1 MARYFFDTVDGSRI
15 NDDQG
20 TELMDLSAA
29 RKQAIVYAGEVLNH
43 DPKVLWD
50 GHNFEVFV
58 RNENNVL
65 LFTITAFATNA
76 PAGGD
81 TK

>member
-1 MARYFFDTVDGSRI
+1 MARYFFDTVDGTRC

-20 TELMDLSAA
+20 LELINLSAA
-29 RKQAIVYAGEVLNH
+29 RKQAIVYAGEVMNH
-43 DPKVLWD
+43 DPEVLWD
-50 GHNFEVFV
+50 GCDFKVFV
-58 RNENNVL
+58 RNEDREL
-65 LFTITAFATNA
+65 LFTITASATNA

>member
-1 MARYFFDTVDGSRI
+1 MARYFFDTVDGSRCK
-15 NDDQG
+15 DDEG
-20 TELMDLSAA
+20 IELKNLSAA

-43 DPKVLWD
+43 DPEVLWD
-50 GHNFEVFV
+50 GHDFKVFV
-58 RNENNVL
+58 KNEDHVL
-65 LFTITAFATNA
+65 LFTITACATNA